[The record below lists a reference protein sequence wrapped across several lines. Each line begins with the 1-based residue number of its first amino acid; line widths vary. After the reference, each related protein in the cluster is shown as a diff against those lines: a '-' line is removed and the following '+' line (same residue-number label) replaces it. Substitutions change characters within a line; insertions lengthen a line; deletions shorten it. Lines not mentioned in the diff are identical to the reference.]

1 MKYFNKL
8 KNFIIQF
15 IVVYIIFISIYI
27 PLCYLL
33 NQEISYGSIILG
45 VVCCTLVTTTRI
57 MVKEIGERNQELI
70 RSNYWKLKNE
80 LNKKTS
86 GTKKRKNNSK

>member
-8 KNFIIQF
+8 KTFMIQF
-15 IVVYIIFISIYI
+15 IIVYIIFMSVYV

-45 VVCCTLVTTTRI
+45 VVCCTLVATTRM
-57 MVKEIGERNQELI
+57 MVKEIGEKNQELI
-70 RSNYWKLKNE
+70 KSNYWKLKNE
-80 LNKKTS
+80 LN
-86 GTKKRKNNSK
+86 RKNNRRKK

>member
-8 KNFIIQF
+8 KTFMIQF
-15 IVVYIIFISIYI
+15 IIVYIIFMSVYV

-45 VVCCTLVTTTRI
+45 VVCCTLVATTRM
-57 MVKEIGERNQELI
+57 MVKERGEKNQELI
-70 RSNYWKLKNE
+70 KSNYWKLKNE
-80 LNKKTS
+80 LN
-86 GTKKRKNNSK
+86 RKNNRRKK

>member
-15 IVVYIIFISIYI
+15 IIVYIIFISIYI

-33 NQEISYGSIILG
+33 NQKISYGSIILG
-45 VVCCTLVTTTRI
+45 VVCCTMVATTRI
-57 MVKEIGERNQELI
+57 MVKKIDEKNQELI

-80 LNKKTS
+80 LSRKIN
-86 GTKKRKNNSK
+86 GNQKRKRNNK